1 MKRDP
6 VRVKYWAGP
15 QPRARAGLSHPHQ
28 SCLTSLTCGN
38 KQAWDDIHCS
48 HPCLTIH
55 SLLPPRSKLFF
66 SAFIPHMDYTIFF
79 WRGEKSSEGKE
90 NHSTSAVPKD
100 PQHRCLSWHAL
111 VKCAATPASL
121 STMQPTCIF
130 TTMESTSSFSSV
142 TAPPG
147 VSRTAAVLCCE
158 GASILTP
165 WANRTQQSA
174 GTQLAPGLRQ
184 CPALLHPCFV
194 LSVPSLTDFVQVQW
208 IKHFPAL
215 SGKPALHRI
224 GHEMQSKSW
233 QGKHEQKSLN
243 F

>member
-1 MKRDP
+1 
-6 VRVKYWAGP
+6 
-15 QPRARAGLSHPHQ
+15 
-28 SCLTSLTCGN
+28 
-38 KQAWDDIHCS
+38 
-48 HPCLTIH
+48 
-55 SLLPPRSKLFF
+55 
-66 SAFIPHMDYTIFF
+66 MDYTIFF

-147 VSRTAAVLCCE
+147 VSRTAAALCCAVRVP
-158 GASILTP
+158 ASSPLGQTGHSRVQAHSLP
-165 WANRTQQSA
+165 RDTRKD
-174 GTQLAPGLRQ
+174 APGLRQ
-184 CPALLHPCFV
+184 CPALIHPCFV
-194 LSVPSLTDFVQVQW
+194 LSVPGLTAFVQVQW